1 MKNISLQLTD
11 FKCHKDTSI
20 TLNNLTLLTGAN
32 AAGKSSV
39 IQSILLAK
47 LALSNKKEGASVVDI
62 SLKDQLYNLD
72 LGNVDDLI
80 NKNTLDD
87 KVEIFINE
95 KKFYFGGDEAPE
107 INTLRMHIPEDY
119 EDIAH
124 IFDNIQYLSAER
136 EGPRYEYDLD
146 NKRKQG
152 CGCNGQYTASVI
164 FNNDF
169 TQIRPAKVFA
179 KEGSAGFKAQLNEW
193 IQYLFPNISLTVV
206 ANGLTKIQA
215 SVNNGNAHTVSV
227 APNIG
232 FGISYGLP
240 ILVELL
246 LATEES
252 FVIIENP
259 EAHLHAKA
267 QSNMGYFIGKMAA
280 SGVRVLVETHS
291 EHIVNGI
298 RRAIVS
304 KDCGLKADDVTIY
317 FFAFLS
323 EVLNRKKITVDSL
336 GNLSAFP
343 VDFFDQQRQDSME
356 IFKLQG

>member
-1 MKNISLQLTD
+1 
-11 FKCHKDTSI
+11 
-20 TLNNLTLLTGAN
+20 
-32 AAGKSSV
+32 
-39 IQSILLAK
+39 
-47 LALSNKKEGASVVDI
+47 
-62 SLKDQLYNLD
+62 
-72 LGNVDDLI
+72 
-80 NKNTLDD
+80 
-87 KVEIFINE
+87 
-95 KKFYFGGDEAPE
+95 
-107 INTLRMHIPEDY
+107 MHLPEDY

-124 IFDNIQYLSAER
+124 LLENIQYLSAER

-164 FNNDF
+164 YNNDF
-169 TQIRPAKVFA
+169 TQIQTAKVFA

-193 IQYLFPNISLTVV
+193 IQYIFPNISLTIV

-215 SVNNGNAHTVSV
+215 SVNNGNARTVSA

-240 ILVELL
+240 IIVELL
-246 LATEES
+246 LATEGS

-304 KDCGLKADDVTIY
+304 KECGLKPDDVTIY
-317 FFAFLS
+317 FFSFLS
-323 EVLNRKKITVDSL
+323 EVLSQEKITVDSL

-343 VDFFDQQRQDSME
+343 IDFFDQQRQDSKA
-356 IFKLQG
+356 IFDYVKQKRG